1 MAAGLKPSLISHNHK
16 ILTKDGADFMCSCFR
31 VFVRFQEE
39 QSLGHDH
46 WVESHPVW
54 GVHCFSSHFWGS
66 QSMERWSG
74 STLSSSVRVP
84 GFSKCVRVCVCVVLV
99 CVCTNECVCS
109 IGCSWV
115 AKQPCVCTLE
125 WGWEEREAPG
135 QQRQTLTGIA
145 ASDWTHRCSW
155 WMMPIIIMFTGCR
168 QESCWSLK
176 VHLFASETVAQ
187 IPLLF
192 SQYEGERRE
201 RWGITV
207 WYWLNW
213 FPIYIYKNVLS
224 HRDFRHFYLLS
235 LICDQLWWQNIW
247 FSKTERRQLHLVSQD
262 GYKNWFM
269 SYIWKKLYLP

>member
-1 MAAGLKPSLISHNHK
+1 MAAGLKPLLISLNHK
-16 ILTKDGADFMCSCFR
+16 ILNKDGADFMCTCLR
-31 VFVRFQEE
+31 VCVHFQEE

-46 WVESHPVW
+46 WVESHPVR

-74 STLSSSVRVP
+74 STLYSSVRVP
-84 GFSKCVRVCVCVVLV
+84 GFSECVCVCVCVLV

-155 WMMPIIIMFTGCR
+155 WMMLIIIVFTGCR
-168 QESCWSLK
+168 QESCRSLK
-176 VHLFASETVAQ
+176 VHLCVSETVAQ

-192 SQYEGERRE
+192 SHYEGERRE
-201 RWGITV
+201 RERERGNYCLIFF
-207 WYWLNW
+207 NW
-213 FPIYIYKNVLS
+213 FPIYVMNNSTFPQRLPS
-224 HRDFRHFYLLS
+224 FLS
-235 LICDQLWWQNIW
+235 LIPHIW
-247 FSKTERRQLHLVSQD
+247 SALMTKHLILEDWKTTVAPCFQRWL
-262 GYKNWFM
+262 
-269 SYIWKKLYLP
+269 